1 MQELKSVELFTDLL
15 EQGGIPYV
23 ITGAIASIIYG
34 EPRLTNDLDLV
45 LNIKSSDM
53 DRFTQLFPLEQFYCP
68 PKETIL
74 LEIRREARAHF
85 NLIHHE
91 SGFKAD
97 CYLVGADPLQHWA
110 FANKRMIQFPS
121 GKNLPLAPP
130 EYVILK
136 KLEYY
141 QEGKSEKH
149 LRDIENM
156 LKVSSEIIDPV
167 FLKFEAQK
175 RGVADFLIP
184 LLPEKW
190 R

>member
-1 MQELKSVELFTDLL
+1 MQEHESVELFTDPL
-15 EQGGIPYV
+15 EQAGISYV

-45 LNIKSSDM
+45 LNIKTGDL
-53 DRFTQLFPLEQFYCP
+53 DRFMNLFPLEQFYCP
-68 PKETIL
+68 PKETIV

-91 SGFKAD
+91 TGFKAD

-110 FANKRMIQFPS
+110 LAHRKVIELPS
-121 GKNLPLAPP
+121 GKKLPLAPP

-141 QEGKSEKH
+141 QEGRSEKH
-149 LRDIENM
+149 LRDIEGM
-156 LKVSSEIIDPV
+156 LKISAGIIDLN
-167 FLKFEAQK
+167 FLKSEAQK
-175 RGVADFLIP
+175 LGVADYLIP
-184 LLPEKW
+184 LLSK
-190 R
+190 